1 MKNYANKSIGVG
13 ITDTFH
19 PEIRYKGFVKIL
31 YIDKNNGK
39 AQVIRKQNSGGY
51 GLFTAIT
58 RALAGYPVHNHIP
71 VNLMAYDAAGNPVFA
86 QNIGYSSAPI
96 LYQSTTG
103 GDSVAINIDENINMI
118 QYTFMIPA
126 NSLIA
131 TTDIA
136 KLVLYNKLGQECAI
150 LELSSGQRINTTTGS
165 NILIYWK
172 LKFE

>member
-1 MKNYANKSIGVG
+1 MKNTNNLVGIG

-39 AQVIRKQNSGGY
+39 THVIRKQNSGGQ

-58 RALAGYPVHNHIP
+58 RALAGYPVQNHLPI
-71 VNLMAYDAAGNPVFA
+71 NLMAYDGAGNPVFA

-96 LYQSTTG
+96 LYQSSAA
-103 GDSVAINIDENINMI
+103 GDVVAIDINENINMI

-131 TTDIA
+131 STDIC
-136 KLVLYNKLGQECAI
+136 KLVLFNKLGQECAVLN
-150 LELSSGQRINTTTGS
+150 LEHGQRISTTTGS